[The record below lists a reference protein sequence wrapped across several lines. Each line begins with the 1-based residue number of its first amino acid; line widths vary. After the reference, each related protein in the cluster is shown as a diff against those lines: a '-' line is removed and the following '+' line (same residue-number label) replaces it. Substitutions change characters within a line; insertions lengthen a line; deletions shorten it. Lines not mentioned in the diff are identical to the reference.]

1 MKDINDVYNETMFVS
16 LYNLQD
22 FEQHNVL
29 INTFTI
35 LRAIKL
41 KIIIIINNI
50 YFLLQFTYI

>member
-1 MKDINDVYNETMFVS
+1 MKDINDVYNGTTYVS
-16 LYNLQD
+16 PYNLQD

-50 YFLLQFTYI
+50 YFLLHFTYI